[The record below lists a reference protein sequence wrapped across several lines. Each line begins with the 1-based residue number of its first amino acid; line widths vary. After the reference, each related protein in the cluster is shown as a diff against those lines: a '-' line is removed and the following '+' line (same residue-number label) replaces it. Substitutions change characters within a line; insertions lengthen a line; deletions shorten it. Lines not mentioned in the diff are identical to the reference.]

1 MEGTDKGSIVRS
13 TPAKPRVAEPAAVDD
28 LGKTYISDGV
38 VSIIARIAAD
48 QIEGVYQI
56 GESNLRGMI
65 ARLGRS
71 GGVDSEVGLK
81 EAAID
86 IEVVVEYGYPIKQ
99 IAATLREKIIDS
111 VEYMTGR
118 KVVEV
123 NVHVV
128 DVHIPKTEKRAKRQL
143 E

>member
-1 MEGTDKGSIVRS
+1 MEATTKPQTS
-13 TPAKPRVAEPAAVDD
+13 TPTAAADD
-28 LGKTYISDGV
+28 RGKTYISDDV
-38 VSIIARIAAD
+38 ISIIARIAAE
-48 QIEGVYQI
+48 QVEGVYQI

-71 GGVDSEVGLK
+71 KGIESEVGLK
-81 EAAID
+81 EAAVD
-86 IEVVVEYGYPIKQ
+86 IEIVVIYGYPVKQ
-99 IAATLREKIIDS
+99 IADTLRGQIIEN

-118 KVVEV
+118 KVIEV

-128 DVHIPKTEKRAKRQL
+128 DVHIPKAEKRSKRQL

>member
-1 MEGTDKGSIVRS
+1 MEGTAKSLG
-13 TPAKPRVAEPAAVDD
+13 TPAPQKSIAER
-28 LGKTYISDGV
+28 GKTYIADDV
-38 VSIIARIAAD
+38 VSIIARIAAE
-48 QIEGVYQI
+48 QVEGVHQI

-71 GGVDSEVGLK
+71 KGVESEVGLK
-81 EAAID
+81 EAAVD
-86 IEVVVEYGYPIKQ
+86 IEVVVEYGYPIKKVAQELRAQ
-99 IAATLREKIIDS
+99 IIEN

-118 KVVEV
+118 SVVEV

-128 DVHIPKTEKRAKRQL
+128 DVYIPKTEKQAKRQL